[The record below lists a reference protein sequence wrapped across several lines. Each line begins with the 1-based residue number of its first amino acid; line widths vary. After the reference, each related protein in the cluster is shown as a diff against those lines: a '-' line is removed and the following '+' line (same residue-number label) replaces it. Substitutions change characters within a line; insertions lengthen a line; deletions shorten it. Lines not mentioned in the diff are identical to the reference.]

1 MEAGK
6 VFSGMKFI
14 ADVQYQYRT
23 SDQFDEGILISKTVH
38 LLIHPA
44 TAINPFFSSAGKL
57 TLHMSN
63 GKKQDFFV
71 ESLDGRCRGTGGP
84 Y

>member
-6 VFSGMKFI
+6 VFDGEEFI
-14 ADVQYQYRT
+14 ADVQYQCRT
-23 SDQFDEGILISKTVH
+23 TDHHDAGILVSKSVH
-38 LLIHPA
+38 LLVRPA
-44 TAINPFFSSAGKL
+44 TAISPFFSTAGKL

-71 ESLDGRCRGTGGP
+71 ESLDGKCLGTGGP

>member
-6 VFSGMKFI
+6 VFDGEKFI

-23 SDQFDEGILISKTVH
+23 TTQHDRGMPVSQTVH
-38 LLIHPA
+38 LLIQPA
-44 TAINPFFSSAGKL
+44 AAVSPFFSSAGKL

-63 GKKQDFFV
+63 GKKLNFFV
-71 ESLDGRCRGTGGP
+71 EYPDGRCRGTGGP